1 MLQGMNDALTTMFG
15 GCDSLFVDSLA
26 QSLQSHLVWIPLYA
40 TLCFV
45 VIKNNETM
53 HQIAIIA
60 TCMLLCFLLTN
71 FIPDIVM
78 SDPFS
83 LVAASSISLA
93 LFFSLLVRNGLFC
106 IAMTAWSFICCWAS
120 VYAGNDS
127 PSDVLVGLLW
137 GIFVAVMA
145 YLLYLKL
152 YFFITPRLNY
162 ISTHYT
168 STGYSFIDIHVVL
181 TVLTLIYAFLLL
193 ETVVTAI

>member
-1 MLQGMNDALTTMFG
+1 
-15 GCDSLFVDSLA
+15 
-26 QSLQSHLVWIPLYA
+26 
-40 TLCFV
+40 
-45 VIKNNETM
+45 
-53 HQIAIIA
+53 
-60 TCMLLCFLLTN
+60 MLLCFLLTN

-120 VYAGNDS
+120 VDAGSDS